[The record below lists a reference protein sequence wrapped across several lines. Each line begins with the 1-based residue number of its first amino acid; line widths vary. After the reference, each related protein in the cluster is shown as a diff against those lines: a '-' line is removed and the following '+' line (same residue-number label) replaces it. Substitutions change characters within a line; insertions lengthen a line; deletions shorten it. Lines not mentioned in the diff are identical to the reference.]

1 MRCTAFKDR
10 ALLLVFCSFFVNS
23 IIVRVLALVTM
34 AQPSAQTILHV
45 SLEPTTPPGLMP
57 VSDNL
62 FSFGPPELKSSVL
75 QPLSSSSQSPKSSLY
90 LAVRIRSLVN
100 VLRKRV
106 DRRSQTARRRA
117 DDASFCRDIER
128 EAYLEIDRYLGR
140 KSRHNNAGKVREG
153 VKKVVAVQ
161 EGVARIDRAAS
172 RERPNASRY
181 VNCRLESQLRCT
193 ISTMADMTIGH

>member
-1 MRCTAFKDR
+1 MGAEQYECTAFKDR

-45 SLEPTTPPGLMP
+45 SLETTTPPRLMP

-62 FSFGPPELKSSVL
+62 SSFGPPELKSSVL
-75 QPLSSSSQSPKSSLY
+75 QPLSSSSQSPKSLLY
-90 LAVRIRSLVN
+90 LAVRIRSFVN
-100 VLRKRV
+100 ALRKRV

-140 KSRHNNAGKVREG
+140 KSRRNNAGKVREG

-181 VNCRLESQLRCT
+181 VN
-193 ISTMADMTIGH
+193 